1 MSTGNPSRSR
11 LSTAGALVE
20 CEAIE
25 GCDDV
30 LVGVGQPG
38 RLMFGF
44 VGEARFA
51 HGVIESIMED
61 VCRAEP
67 NACSIDAALVP

>member
-1 MSTGNPSRSR
+1 M
-11 LSTAGALVE
+11 E

-67 NACSIDAALVP
+67 SMLDRRSSCSMNDCWPPSISA